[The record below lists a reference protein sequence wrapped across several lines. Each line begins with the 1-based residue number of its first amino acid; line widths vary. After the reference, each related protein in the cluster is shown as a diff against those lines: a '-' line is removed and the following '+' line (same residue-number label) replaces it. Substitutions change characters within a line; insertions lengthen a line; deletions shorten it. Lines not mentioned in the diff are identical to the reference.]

1 MNRNAIAEQVAK
13 ELNLQVF
20 KGVNGVFNGQVEVCK
35 RVWDALISARVEL
48 AEREQGRLPNQPSA
62 MRERFEKWCDSQC
75 IEPDSVLWNC
85 WQAAQIPNKKIEEMA
100 RRVQDKIQQVT
111 MPTTK
116 EIAEVLRQ
124 AMEGK

>member
-1 MNRNAIAEQVAK
+1 
-13 ELNLQVF
+13 
-20 KGVNGVFNGQVEVCK
+20 
-35 RVWDALISARVEL
+35 
-48 AEREQGRLPNQPSA
+48 
-62 MRERFEKWCDSQC
+62 MRERFQREAARAYYAELTAQ
-75 IEPDSVLWNC
+75 VLGYSGVSFDAGFKSG
-85 WQAAQIPNKKIEEMA
+85 WQAAQIPDEKIEEMA